1 VGVTAAQ
8 PRAGRNLPAAFAVGG
23 GLAAVVVASLL
34 LWRPAFLAV
43 IVAAVVVATWEMVR
57 AVRVTDARPPLL
69 PLLAGGAAMPVVAWF
84 WGVEALSL
92 GLLVTVLA
100 VLVWRLFEGPA
111 GYQRDVST
119 ATLIAVYV
127 PFLGGFAALLGA
139 PDDGHWRVLVMLA
152 VVVLTD
158 TGGYVAG
165 VLFGRHPMAPAISP
179 KKTWE
184 GLAGSLIAAAAGGA
198 LGLAVFFDVDWWWGA
213 VCGLVVAVAAVV
225 GDLAESMLKRD
236 IGIKDMSTLLP
247 GHGGLMDRLDSIL
260 FAAPAAYLLLSVLA
274 G

>member
-1 VGVTAAQ
+1 VTTTK

-34 LWRPAFLAV
+34 VWRPAFLAV
-43 IVAAVVVATWEMVR
+43 IVAAVVVATWEMAR
-57 AVRVTDARPPLL
+57 AVRVTQARPPLP
-69 PLLAGGAAMPVVAWF
+69 PLLAGGAGMTVAAWF
-84 WGVEALSL
+84 AGPEALSL

-100 VLVWRLFEGPA
+100 ILVWRLFGGPD

-139 PDDGHWRVLVMLA
+139 ADDGQWRVLVMLA

-165 VLFGRHPMAPAISP
+165 VFFGRHPMAPAISP
-179 KKTWE
+179 KKSWE
-184 GLAGSLIAAAAGGA
+184 GLAGSLLAAAAGGA
-198 LGLAVFFDVDWWWGA
+198 VGLALFFDVDWWWGA
-213 VCGLVVAVAAVV
+213 VCGLLVAVAAVV

-274 G
+274 D